1 LRGVL
6 LPYTNLFFLVQK
18 NLAFLIFFFDRVYN
32 DFFKFSSCL
41 SF

>member
-1 LRGVL
+1 
-6 LPYTNLFFLVQK
+6 VQK

-41 SF
+41 SFLANI